1 MTLTPFTFR
10 PSVAADIPAWCRLVP
25 HEMPL
30 DPRIAARLPALWTS
44 LLQEEAIEART
55 IVSNAGDHERVE
67 AFGASV
73 FLPSGAFADLIGS
86 PPRRVAESI
95 YRALLNGDK
104 AILSAREIA
113 KANSNSGVDVCV
125 MHFCERPVDL
135 NDPIGQQ
142 LLAMGHAAFRDAHLG
157 YNVRALVHQNFR
169 PSHRAFLLAGG
180 MALFHDFAAPADV
193 GRDTAESSVIVGMT
207 RDQAMAQP
215 AGSPISF
222 LFLSQ
227 RPRFYFAPSERRV
240 LRAALTGRSDGEIAA
255 LIGVSHDA
263 VKAAW
268 KVVFRRVA
276 EYAGEDASHGRR
288 RLLEYLRQHPEELR
302 PYQRPAGR

>member
-1 MTLTPFTFR
+1 MTPTPFTLR

-30 DPRIAARLPALWTS
+30 DAQIAAKLPALWTS
-44 LLQEEAIEART
+44 LLEKEAIRRGPSSRT
-55 IVSNAGDHERVE
+55 PETTNTWRRSAP
-67 AFGASV
+67 AFFST
-73 FLPSGAFADLIGS
+73 GAFADLIAS
-86 PPRRVAESI
+86 PPARVAESI
-95 YRALLNGDK
+95 YRALLNGEK

-180 MALFHDFAAPADV
+180 MALFHDFAAPKEA
-193 GRDTAESSVIVGMT
+193 GRDATESSVIVGMT
-207 RDQAMAQP
+207 RERAMTEP

-227 RPRFYFAPSERRV
+227 QPRFYFAPSERRV
-240 LRAALTGRSDGEIAA
+240 LRAALTGRSDSEIAA
-255 LIGVSHDA
+255 LLGVSHDA
-263 VKAAW
+263 VKGAW

-276 EYAGEDASHGRR
+276 ESAGEDASHGRR

-302 PYQRPAGR
+302 PYQRPGGR

>member
-1 MTLTPFTFR
+1 
-10 PSVAADIPAWCRLVP
+10 
-25 HEMPL
+25 MPL
-30 DPRIAARLPALWTS
+30 DAQIAAKLPALWTA
-44 LLQEEAIEART
+44 LLQQEAIEART
-55 IVSNAGDHERVE
+55 IVSNAGDRERVE

-73 FLPSGAFADLIGS
+73 FLPAGAFADLVAH

-95 YRALLNGDK
+95 YRALLTGEK

-113 KANSNSGVDVCV
+113 KANSDGGVDVCV

-180 MALFHDFAAPADV
+180 MALFHDLAATADS
-193 GRDTAESSVIVGMT
+193 GRDTPESVIVGMT
-207 RDQAMAQP
+207 RERAMAEA

-222 LFLSQ
+222 LFRSEQ
-227 RPRFYFAPSERRV
+227 PRFYFAPSERRV
-240 LRAALTGRSDGEIAA
+240 LRAALTGRSDNEIAA

-263 VKAAW
+263 VKGAW
-268 KVVFRRVA
+268 KVVFRRVKEHTGDDVYHGA
-276 EYAGEDASHGRR
+276 THGRR

-302 PYQRPAGR
+302 PYQRPGAR